1 MISRKVVSFFI
12 LICYNTFVFCK
23 ERILIYKY
31 SDEKMKI
38 NQKLYVLGDSLE
50 PIEVQEFDG
59 RKIELYYLED
69 EVVKTDFINK
79 SQFAVWSSVDGKNY
93 RLFLEE
99 GYYNAVPRLYSKD
112 VNQIWVNFWDTTEA
126 ITQKTSRFILIPMMV
141 VCIGLCVASFFI
153 PGNTASYIIIGI
165 LIAAFIAMIVVN
177 SMTRKKVMAE
187 NMKSRDLIAGVLGQD
202 EFDNILKTQKDY
214 MDAYYQAMYPDD
226 EPEEETEEVAEET
239 KEETTVLEEPKA
251 EEATEEVKEEKTE
264 EVKEETKEE

>member
-1 MISRKVVSFFI
+1 
-12 LICYNTFVFCK
+12 
-23 ERILIYKY
+23 
-31 SDEKMKI
+31 MKI
-38 NQKLYVLGDSLE
+38 NQKLYVLGDSQE

-79 SQFAVWSSVDGKNY
+79 SQFAVWSSIDGRNY

-99 GYYNAVPRLYSKD
+99 GYYNAVSKLYSKK
-112 VNQIWVNFWDTTEA
+112 VNEIWVNFWDTTES

-141 VCIGLCVASFFI
+141 VCIGLCIASFFI

-177 SMTRKKVMAE
+177 SMTRKKVMQE
-187 NMKSRDLIAGVLGQD
+187 NMKSRDLIAKELGQD

-226 EPEEETEEVAEET
+226 ETVEEEN
-239 KEETTVLEEPKA
+239 EETTVEEVKEEATLEEPKA
-251 EEATEEVKEEKTE
+251 EEAKEEAKE

>member
-1 MISRKVVSFFI
+1 
-12 LICYNTFVFCK
+12 
-23 ERILIYKY
+23 
-31 SDEKMKI
+31 MKI

-177 SMTRKKVMAE
+177 SITRKKVMAE

-226 EPEEETEEVAEET
+226 ADVEAEEAEET
-239 KEETTVLEEPKA
+239 KEETPALEESKNVTEEPVQEETEAK
-251 EEATEEVKEEKTE
+251 EEASE

>member
-1 MISRKVVSFFI
+1 
-12 LICYNTFVFCK
+12 
-23 ERILIYKY
+23 
-31 SDEKMKI
+31 MKI
-38 NQKLYVLGDSLE
+38 NQKLYVLGDSQT

-59 RKIELYYLED
+59 RKVELYYLED

-99 GYYNAVPRLYSKD
+99 GYYNAVPKLYSQT
-112 VNQIWVNFWDTTEA
+112 VNQIWVNFWDTTES

-141 VCIGLCVASFFI
+141 VCIGLCIASFFI

-177 SMTRKKVMAE
+177 SVTRKKVMAE
-187 NMKSRDLIAGVLGQD
+187 NIKSRDLISKELGQE
-202 EFDNILKTQKDY
+202 EFDNILKAQKDY

-226 EPEEETEEVAEET
+226 EPEEEATEEASDV
-239 KEETTVLEEPKA
+239 TV
-251 EEATEEVKEEKTE
+251 EEVKEEAVAENKEEAKE
-264 EVKEETKEE
+264 EVKEVENKEE

>member
-1 MISRKVVSFFI
+1 
-12 LICYNTFVFCK
+12 
-23 ERILIYKY
+23 
-31 SDEKMKI
+31 MKI

-59 RKIELYYLED
+59 RKVELYYLED

-99 GYYNAVPRLYSKD
+99 GYYNAVSKLYSKE
-112 VNQIWVNFWDTTEA
+112 VNQIWVNFWDTTES

-141 VCIGLCVASFFI
+141 VCIGLCIASFLI

-226 EPEEETEEVAEET
+226 ADVEAEEAETVEEVKEEATALEEPKEEAQEET
-239 KEETTVLEEPKA
+239 KEE
-251 EEATEEVKEEKTE
+251 VKEEASE